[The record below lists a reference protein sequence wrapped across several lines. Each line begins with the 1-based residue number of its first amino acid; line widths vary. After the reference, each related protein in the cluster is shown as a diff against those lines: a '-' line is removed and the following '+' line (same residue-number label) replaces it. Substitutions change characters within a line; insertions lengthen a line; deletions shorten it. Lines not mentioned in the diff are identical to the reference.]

1 MKVLFVC
8 TGNTCRSP
16 MAHALAENMTDWEVK
31 SAGLVTAP
39 LPVNDKAKDALKEIG
54 INFSHTAVSVDPSLA
69 EWADVILTMTRS
81 QKTEVEAMAPKA
93 RVLTLLEA
101 AYETGGDVADPY
113 GRDADTYRKTRT
125 QIENA
130 IKELKQKWND

>member
-16 MAHALAENMTDWEVK
+16 MAHALAESMTAWEVK
-31 SAGLVTAP
+31 SAGTLTAP
-39 LPVNDKAKDALKEIG
+39 LPINEKAKKALAEVG
-54 INFSHTAVSVDPSLA
+54 IDFSHTAVSIDPSLA
-69 EWADVILTMTRS
+69 EWADVIVTMTTS
-81 QKTEVEAMAPKA
+81 QAAEVAAMAPKA
-93 RVLTLLEA
+93 RVVTLLEA
-101 AYETGGDVADPY
+101 AYGTPGDVSDPY
-113 GRDADTYRKTRT
+113 GRDADTYRQTRN